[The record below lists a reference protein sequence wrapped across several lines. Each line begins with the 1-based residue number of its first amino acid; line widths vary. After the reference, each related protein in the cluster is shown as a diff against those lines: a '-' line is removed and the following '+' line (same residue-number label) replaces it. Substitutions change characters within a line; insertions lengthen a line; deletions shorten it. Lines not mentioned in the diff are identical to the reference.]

1 MHRTLDRHAFESF
14 YRTWPVA
21 VHTHYIC
28 SLRRKSFMQKHF
40 TATVLVQHCG
50 THTDAECAA
59 VGRDDPS
66 HVLDTH
72 VSPQPKFP
80 AKSYIRYTSRCEPFC
95 HDFDR
100 RPIVTPASLR
110 FEPRYLVI
118 GEQPINFRRNHA
130 AKVKNYTYL
139 WSFEKPFFDMDNLK
153 SLRTA
158 VVIVAVIIALEIL
171 MLGVMLRP
179 VAAFHLWAALGILAL
194 MTAYL
199 VRICFV
205 LLKKLEKDKK

>member
-1 MHRTLDRHAFESF
+1 
-14 YRTWPVA
+14 
-21 VHTHYIC
+21 
-28 SLRRKSFMQKHF
+28 
-40 TATVLVQHCG
+40 
-50 THTDAECAA
+50 
-59 VGRDDPS
+59 
-66 HVLDTH
+66 
-72 VSPQPKFP
+72 
-80 AKSYIRYTSRCEPFC
+80 
-95 HDFDR
+95 
-100 RPIVTPASLR
+100 
-110 FEPRYLVI
+110 
-118 GEQPINFRRNHA
+118 
-130 AKVKNYTYL
+130 
-139 WSFEKPFFDMDNLK
+139 MDNLK